1 MVQTSGS
8 NSNTSLPH
16 SLISELQ
23 NWEAVLKS
31 DPEVIRKLREFE
43 AAAAPGVKEEGKS
56 ARQKPKVVRRMQGPS
71 L

>member
-1 MVQTSGS
+1 LVQVTGL

-16 SLISELQ
+16 DLISELE

-31 DPEVIRKLREFE
+31 DPEIIKKLREFE
-43 AAAAPGVKEEGKS
+43 AAASAVPEERPIARKS
-56 ARQKPKVVRRMQGPS
+56 KPTRQMQGPS